1 MTATADR
8 PILFALALRRV
19 QQLQKLDHN
28 GFPRAN
34 VYG

>member
-8 PILFALALRRV
+8 RLFALALRRV